1 MAGRVINFLHDY
13 CPGFTRLVR
22 LPRQL
27 LCISPFSGDIKPS
40 RVSILAPGA
49 NRPSQPFPHPW
60 NFNQPLAILQ
70 TYFWQVEQQTIRGEP
85 VDAHHRYL
93 EFAGFGPVLVVRS
106 AHTIRAILTNTGDQP
121 NQFERDQL
129 PSQGIAR
136 ATGSDTL
143 LYANGKAWWHQKK
156 IAMPPFGRTSL
167 FQPEQFHEFEITFR
181 NTVRQRLGALEALLS
196 QQATDN
202 DGPNDRQD
210 QSIEI
215 ALEPEIKAVMLEM
228 LVNNFFGAEVSY
240 DQIRYHYV
248 PALDEVIAHIV
259 RDTVTNK
266 LGLPLWA
273 MSAISSRHAKVRAA
287 QAIFEELTDRVL
299 SMRHQGSGK
308 GLWEHFKSDA
318 PDETLRS
325 NIRVFLAG
333 ALEATTSYASWAI
346 SHLARNEQAQEKLY
360 QEVCHI
366 DAYSPQALKAA
377 TYLTSVM
384 DETLRLTP
392 SLYFLPRRTREN
404 MHVEASD
411 GRTLNIPR
419 DTHILLDVW
428 HANRRE
434 DHWGKEVTGYD
445 ASEFKPERW
454 ENITPQLRK
463 AKELLHFGFGH
474 GPRIC
479 PGTHLGQLEVAL
491 VVGAFV
497 KLFKFSAV
505 YEVLE
510 PKAGVSTK
518 PADGTLLKITRH
530 PEVDQNITTTES
542 MAPEST
548 PQGSEGQCP
557 FSGANAASANAEKKA
572 PDPSEPKCP
581 YQPPESMNADDSL
594 PDAGRDHQ

>member
-1 MAGRVINFLHDY
+1 MLGRAIDILHDY

-27 LCISPFSGDIKPS
+27 LCLSPFSGQIKPS
-40 RVSILAPGA
+40 RVTIFAPGA
-49 NRPSQPFPHPW
+49 NRPSLPFPHPW
-60 NFNQPLAILQ
+60 NFNQPLAILE
-70 TYFWQVEQQTIRGEP
+70 TYFWQAEQQTTNGQP
-85 VDAHHRYL
+85 ADPHHRYL
-93 EFAGFGPVLVVRS
+93 EFAGFGPVLVIRS
-106 AHTIRAILTNTGDQP
+106 PHTIRAILTQTGEQP

-143 LYANGKAWWHQKK
+143 LYANGKRWWHQKK

-181 NTVRQRLGALEALLS
+181 NTVRQRLGALEAHLK
-196 QQATDN
+196 QNTP
-202 DGPNDRQD
+202 DGPD

-215 ALEPEIKAVMLEM
+215 ALEPEIKACMLEM
-228 LVNNFFGAEVSY
+228 LVNNFFGADVSY
-240 DQIRYHYV
+240 DQIRMHYV
-248 PALDEVIAHIV
+248 PALDEVITHIV

-266 LGLPLWA
+266 LGLPLWM
-273 MSAISSRHAKVRAA
+273 MSTISSRHASVRSA
-287 QAIFEELTDRVL
+287 QRIFEELTDRVL
-299 SMRHQGSGK
+299 AVRHQNHGK
-308 GLWEHFKSDA
+308 GLWQQFKSDA
-318 PDETLRS
+318 PDAELRS

-333 ALEATTSYASWAI
+333 ALEATTSYATWAI

-360 QEVCHI
+360 QEVRHI
-366 DAYSPQALKAA
+366 DAYSPQALKEA

-392 SLYFLPRRTREN
+392 SLYFLPRRAREN
-404 MHVEASD
+404 MHVEATD

-434 DHWGKEVTGYD
+434 DHWGQAVTGFA

-505 YEVLE
+505 HEVLE

-518 PADGTLLKITRH
+518 PDDGTLLKISRR
-530 PEVDQNITTTES
+530 PQVAI
-542 MAPEST
+542 ST
-548 PQGSEGQCP
+548 PMNATNTGPTSATPPNSAEQCP
-557 FSGANAASANAEKKA
+557 FHSNVQPPVSS
-572 PDPSEPKCP
+572 DEPACP
-581 YQPPESMNADDSL
+581 YQPPAS
-594 PDAGRDHQ
+594 PDAPTTTT